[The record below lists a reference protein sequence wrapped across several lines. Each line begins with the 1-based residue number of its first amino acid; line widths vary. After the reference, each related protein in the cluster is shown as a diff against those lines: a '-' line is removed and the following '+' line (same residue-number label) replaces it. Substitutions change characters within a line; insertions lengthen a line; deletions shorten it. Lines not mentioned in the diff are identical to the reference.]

1 MLRTLGFSSDIKF
14 KILLVLIHCENFLQ
28 KIFESTAGPAANVA
42 SVLIDD
48 RLNAL
53 GVLFK

>member
-42 SVLIDD
+42 SVFD
-48 RLNAL
+48 RRPA
-53 GVLFK
+53 